1 MNGPWIHIMLAYLV
15 IDEKPRSPRK
25 HLILIWNGKE
35 KVPPK
40 EITWLGLGQGRPHQ
54 RRRGISFH
62 VNYFNMKKCSNHA
75 TIILPPEV
83 FPAVRLLLWYWSENS
98 KSPFN
103 FLPKY
108 QAFKGVR
115 TTLCATLEL
124 CCPANSATAYEYD
137 RDLSFQ
143 KI

>member
-1 MNGPWIHIMLAYLV
+1 M

-25 HLILIWNGKE
+25 HLIIIWKE
-35 KVPPK
+35 KKKKKFRQRKLP
-40 EITWLGLGQGRPHQ
+40 ELGWDKGGPHQ

-75 TIILPPEV
+75 TIILPPEI
-83 FPAVRLLLWYWSENS
+83 FPASAFVVVVLKGKFKIL
-98 KSPFN
+98 FN

-124 CCPANSATAYEYD
+124 YCPANSATVYEYD

-143 KI
+143 KN